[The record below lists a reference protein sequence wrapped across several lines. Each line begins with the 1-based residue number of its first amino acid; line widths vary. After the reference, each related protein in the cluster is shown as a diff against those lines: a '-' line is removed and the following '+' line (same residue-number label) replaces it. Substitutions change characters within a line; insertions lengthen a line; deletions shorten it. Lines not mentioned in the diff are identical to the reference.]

1 MSNEAK
7 SKLNNANASS
17 SFYEYRESHVRRRAN
32 KYRLTFVKLYRYI
45 FDVML
50 FYLSW
55 IWFRYG
61 RLFDLPSR
69 GFRYNYYVTIGYAV
83 LLMYFVRTY
92 NGNLLGY
99 ARIRSLVFAQTL
111 SKLFSVGIVY
121 IAVSF
126 GWHRLRNPLI
136 FVFLVV
142 LQLLIDII
150 WCYYAS
156 EYYFRIYPER
166 RTLLIYKNSIDKKR
180 VGLVNGKP
188 IERLYAITD
197 ELEFDGSF
205 DEIKDRLEHYDAV
218 FVGGINSDCRND
230 LLKYC
235 KTRGMPG
242 FFLPHIGDVIMQEA
256 THVKTFDSPVLY
268 VNRTI
273 PDPLYA
279 FAKRTFD
286 LLTSGVALI
295 LLSPLMLITALV
307 VKLYDHGPAFYRQ
320 TRLTIDGKEF
330 RILKFRSMRVD
341 AEKDGVARLSSG
353 DKDDRIT
360 PVGRII
366 RKCRIDELPQ
376 LINIFKGDMSVV
388 GPRPERPEI
397 AEQYYE
403 KMPDFRLRLQ
413 VKAGL
418 TGYAQIYGKYN
429 TDPYEKLEF
438 DLLYINQM
446 NMLTDIQLCFAT
458 FSILFSKD
466 STEGIDEGSTTALN
480 CLEKNNRE
488 IDFDV
493 SADD

>member
-1 MSNEAK
+1 MSNTEK
-7 SKLNNANASS
+7 TKLNNTYASS
-17 SFYEYRESHVRRRAN
+17 SIYEYRESHVRRRAN
-32 KYRLTFVKLYRYI
+32 KYRLTFVKLYRYV

-50 FYLSW
+50 FYLAW
-55 IWFRYG
+55 ILFRYG
-61 RLFDLPSR
+61 RFFDLNPY

-83 LLMYFVRTY
+83 LLMYFIRTY
-92 NGNLLGY
+92 NGSLLGY
-99 ARIRSLVFAQTL
+99 ARIRSLVFSQTL
-111 SKLFSVGIVY
+111 AKLFSVGIVY
-121 IAVSF
+121 IGVSF
-126 GWHRLRNPLI
+126 AWHRFRNPLV
-136 FVFLVV
+136 FVFLLI
-142 LQLLIDII
+142 LQFLIDIL
-150 WCYYAS
+150 WCYFAS
-156 EYYFRIYPER
+156 EYYFRIYPVR
-166 RTLLIYKNSIDKKR
+166 KTLLIYKNAVDKKR
-180 VGLVNGKP
+180 VGLVKGKP
-188 IERLYAITD
+188 IERLYSITD

-205 DEIKDRLEHYDAV
+205 DEIKGKLKNYDAI

-279 FAKRTFD
+279 FAKRLFD
-286 LLTSGVALI
+286 IVTSGSALV
-295 LLSPLMLITALV
+295 LLSPLMLITALIIR
-307 VKLYDHGPAFYRQ
+307 LYDHGPAFYKQ
-320 TRLTIDGKEF
+320 TRLTMDGKEF
-330 RILKFRSMRVD
+330 KILKFRSMRVD

-360 PVGRII
+360 PVGRFI

-403 KMPDFRLRLQ
+403 TMPDFRLRLQ

-446 NMLTDIQLCFAT
+446 NMITDIQLCFAT
-458 FSILFSKD
+458 FSILFSGE
-466 STEGIDEGSTTALN
+466 STEGIETGQTTAM
-480 CLEKNNRE
+480 LEEQGK
-488 IDFDV
+488 DFVD
-493 SADD
+493 